1 MKCVYCGGD
10 KNIKNMV
17 DMVVQGSNKKV
28 CDDCFRRVYEKVT
41 K

>member
-1 MKCVYCGGD
+1 MICVYC
-10 KNIKNMV
+10 KKECIPREMV
-17 DMVVQGSNKKV
+17 DVNDRKV